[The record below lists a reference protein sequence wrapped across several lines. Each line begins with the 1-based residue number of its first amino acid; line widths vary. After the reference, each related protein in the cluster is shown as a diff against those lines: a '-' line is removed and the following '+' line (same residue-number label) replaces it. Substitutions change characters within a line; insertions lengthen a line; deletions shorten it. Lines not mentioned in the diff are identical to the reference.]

1 MRPPESLPS
10 LLLFLLA
17 TIPSPQCVAATGSSN
32 NIKDLVDAVVHPL
45 NPRTL
50 NQIIW
55 PRLADP
61 PGDPPPPP
69 PDMLPDP
76 ATLDAVVGS
85 KNLQG
90 FNEALG
96 GIAAGPITESGD
108 SQRRYKANGNTFP
121 TFIEAAQRTCEVQAN
136 DCTTAANTPQQNNN
150 NDNQTSNPS
159 NNGTTSQQGNPQK
172 IELTIDKCEAQRTR
186 CLSFQS
192 KSASVTTFPDQST
205 TTSSSS
211 SSSKSST
218 TAPPTVNA
226 TTTTTTTAASSSTLS
241 LVTTTNT
248 STTTT
253 SAAAPPPPGAGPTGT
268 QLINLGPDPQFPMFD
283 LLCDV

>member
-1 MRPPESLPS
+1 
-10 LLLFLLA
+10 
-17 TIPSPQCVAATGSSN
+17 
-32 NIKDLVDAVVHPL
+32 
-45 NPRTL
+45 
-50 NQIIW
+50 
-55 PRLADP
+55 
-61 PGDPPPPP
+61 
-69 PDMLPDP
+69 MLPDP

-85 KNLQG
+85 QNLQG

-96 GIAAGPITESGD
+96 GIAAGPITESD
-108 SQRRYKANGNTFP
+108 DLQRRYKANGNTFP

-150 NDNQTSNPS
+150 NNDNQKPDPNPS
-159 NNGTTSQQGNPQK
+159 NNGTPSQQAQK

-192 KSASVTTFPDQST
+192 KSASVTTFPDQSSTST
-205 TTSSSS
+205 TT
-211 SSSKSST
+211 SST

-226 TTTTTTTAASSSTLS
+226 TTTTTTTTAAASTSTLS

-248 STTTT
+248 TTTT
-253 SAAAPPPPGAGPTGT
+253 APPPLPPGAGPTGT